1 MASNFKFSFRR
12 RGPVAV
18 VAMAAALSLTSAGA
32 ASAERQSY
40 APTSGAARAGV
51 APGGAY
57 LGWQEHTTAPAAGP
71 QATGPQA
78 TGPQLSGPQLTAQ
91 GDQQFAARATTS
103 ATVTGIDV
111 SGWQRNVNWAYW
123 RAQGKSFAYIKATEG
138 TRFRNSYF
146 ASQYTGAYRA
156 GLIRG
161 AYHYALPNRSNATT
175 QANWFVA
182 NGGRWSRDGRTLPG
196 VVDMEYNPYGATCYG
211 LSRTA
216 MVAWVRSFT
225 RRYKAL
231 TGRDAVIYTNL
242 DWWSR
247 CTGNSTAFSRTN
259 PLWVARY
266 SSSVGRLP
274 GGWPYYTFWQH
285 TTRPLDQNRFSS
297 RRSRLRALANG

>member
-1 MASNFKFSFRR
+1 MASNFKFSLRR

-40 APTSGAARAGV
+40 APTSGAAKAGV
-51 APGGAY
+51 DAGGAY
-57 LGWQEHTTAPAAGP
+57 LGWRNHTAAPSAGP
-71 QATGPQA
+71 QVG
-78 TGPQLSGPQLTAQ
+78 GPQLSAQ
-91 GDQQFAARATTS
+91 SDQQLAAPAATGPR
-103 ATVTGIDV
+103 VTGIDV

-123 RAQGKSFAYIKATEG
+123 RAQGKSFAYVKATEG
-138 TRFRNSYF
+138 TRFRNPYF
-146 ASQYTGAYRA
+146 GGQYTGAYRA

-161 AYHYALPNRSNATT
+161 AYHYALPNRSSGAA

-196 VVDMEYNPYGATCYG
+196 VVDMEYNPYGSTCYG
-211 LSRTA
+211 LSKTA
-216 MVAWVRSFT
+216 MVSWVRSFT

-231 TGRDAVIYTNL
+231 TGRDAVVYTNL

-274 GGWPYYTFWQH
+274 GGWPFYTFWQH

-297 RRSRLRALANG
+297 QRSRLTALARG